1 MWMQPGGIMLA
12 LLRLPTTYQGG
23 IMLALLRL
31 PTTYR
36 GASCSALVVVWY
48 PHVSLRYLK

>member
-12 LLRLPTTYQGG
+12 LLRLPTIYLG
-23 IMLALLRL
+23 AL
-31 PTTYR
+31 
-36 GASCSALVVVWY
+36 CSALVVVWY